1 MEVVEVEVV
10 VRESHA
16 FFNDCCFVVLVL
28 VVLVL
33 VVLVQT
39 RLDKI
44 Q

>member
-16 FFNDCCFVVLVL
+16 LFNDCCFV
-28 VVLVL
+28 VL